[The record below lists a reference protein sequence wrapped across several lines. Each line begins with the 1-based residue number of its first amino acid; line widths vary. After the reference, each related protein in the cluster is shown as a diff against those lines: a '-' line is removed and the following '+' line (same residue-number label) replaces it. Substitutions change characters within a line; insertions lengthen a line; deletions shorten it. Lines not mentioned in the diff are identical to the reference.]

1 MPRID
6 ADIVVAGAGAAGLA
20 AAAALARHGLS
31 VILVEARDRVG
42 GRIHTQ
48 HVRDL
53 ATPVEL
59 GAEFVHG
66 EAASTLGLA
75 EAAALLA
82 VELPDNHWWSQDAQW
97 RNVPDFWKRI
107 DSVRNRIGSL
117 RRDVSFAQFLDRQRR
132 LDPFTRTLVR
142 SFVEGYHAAHAD
154 RISALALASS
164 DSEQESSR
172 GNRQFR
178 LFSGYDRLTDTM
190 RQALDPELVD
200 LRLSCVIEEVVW
212 RKGDVQLRVSRPQ
225 TRAVETVRARAMVV
239 TLPIGVLKAPAGSA
253 GAVAF
258 DPPLAAK
265 RNALDLIG
273 VGHVVK
279 VVLRFRRAFW
289 DDDDFLGARG
299 VRGAVAPVNFIHSE
313 EGAFPTFWTSSPVR
327 APVITAWAGGTA
339 ADVLLAG
346 TRDGIIDRA
355 LDSLAQQCGRSR
367 SFLDREYVSA
377 WTHDW
382 QADPFSRGAYSY
394 ASIGGSNAHAILGR
408 PLRGTLFFA
417 GEATSGDETGTVA
430 GAIESGRRAARE
442 IIRLRA

>member
-1 MPRID
+1 MPKPD
-6 ADIVVAGAGAAGLA
+6 ADVVVAGAGAAGLA
-20 AAAALARHGLS
+20 AAGALARHGLS

-42 GRIHTQ
+42 GRIHTR
-48 HVRDL
+48 HVPGL
-53 ATPVEL
+53 AAPVEV

-66 EAASTLGLA
+66 EAPSTLGLA
-75 EAAALLA
+75 DAAALLA
-82 VELPDNHWWSQDAQW
+82 VELPDNHWWSQNAEW

-107 DSVRNRIGSL
+107 DSVRNRIGPL
-117 RRDVSFAQFLDRQRR
+117 RRDVSFAQFLDRQRS

-154 RISALALASS
+154 RISALALAAA

-178 LFSGYDRLTDTM
+178 LFDGYDRLADAM

-200 LRLSCVIEEVVW
+200 LRLSCVIDEVTW
-212 RKGDVQLRVSRPQ
+212 RKGDVRVRVSRLQ
-225 TRAVETVRARAMVV
+225 THAVETIRARAMVV
-239 TLPIGVLKAPAGSA
+239 TLPIGVLKAPPGSV
-253 GAVAF
+253 GAVVF

-265 RNALDLIG
+265 REALDLIG

-279 VVLRFRRAFW
+279 VILRFRRAFW

-299 VRGAVAPVNFIHSE
+299 IRNPAAPVNFIHSQ

-327 APVITAWAGGTA
+327 APVMTAWAGGTA
-339 ADVLLAG
+339 ADALLAG
-346 TRDGIIDRA
+346 TRDGIVDRA
-355 LDSLAQQCGRSR
+355 LDSLAMLCGQRRS
-367 SFLDREYVSA
+367 LIDREYVSA

-394 ASIGGSNAHAILGR
+394 ASVGGSNAHALLGR
-408 PLRGTLFFA
+408 TLQETLFFA

-430 GAIESGRRAARE
+430 GAIESGRRAARG
-442 IIRLRA
+442 IVQRMP